1 MEEEKT
7 EFDKAVYDYVKIYAE
22 MAGVPAIAKIFVSRC
37 SEGKIFTEQTKRYTD
52 NIELQD
58 TLRGF
63 HLDAEKFW
71 YLCLFVNDIVEGF
84 TVDMVTPLYPR
95 KELTNLAEKLDS
107 IKGEIVKRKDSE
119 LADLVCNGE
128 LSLKIDNKTVLSI
141 TAPNILSTI
150 KDALQYY
157 LKYKEDKGEG
167 WQLGVTPCTIK
178 HKDKST
184 TFIVSLFR
192 KYLGFFCDVLVADK
206 TVVSSKG
213 KIYEVSTDKL
223 QLIGTMIYILGIS
236 NDKRFMKEKGFLR
249 TYTYKG
255 KMKLEPNRYYYI
267 VDNEVGH

>member
-22 MAGVPAIAKIFVSRC
+22 MAGVPAIANIFVSRC
-37 SEGKIFTEQTKRYTD
+37 SKGKIFTEQTKRYTD

-58 TLRGF
+58 TLRAF

-95 KELTNLAEKLDS
+95 KELTNLADKLDN

-192 KYLGFFCDVLVADK
+192 KYLSFFCDVLVADK

-213 KIYEVSTDKL
+213 KQWEVSTDKL